1 MKYFA
6 KSFITI
12 LVLYSLMVGLLYV
25 PYNVYSPPN
34 AINIS
39 DYDLAF
45 PTPNSQ
51 NSSLQSENVTS
62 LFDSD

>member
-1 MKYFA
+1 
-6 KSFITI
+6 
-12 LVLYSLMVGLLYV
+12 MVGLLYV
-25 PYNVYSPPN
+25 PYNVYSQPN

-62 LFDSD
+62 LSDSD